1 MADYPKSVRIL
12 RPQEFRQTYD
22 EGTKYSCSL
31 FAVFYRRRE
40 GGEAARFGFT
50 CPRGLG
56 KATVRN
62 RIKRRLRECVRLRR
76 ERFPLSFD
84 LVFNPRKALL
94 DVPWSE
100 VERHVE
106 KLLQRLESQTKP
118 VPTEP
123 APCDTSSSPS

>member
-1 MADYPKSVRIL
+1 MPDYPKSVRIL

-22 EGTKYSCSL
+22 EGMKHSCAL
-31 FAVFYRRRE
+31 FAVFYRQRDGLE
-40 GGEAARFGFT
+40 GARFGFT
-50 CPRGLG
+50 CPRALG
-56 KATVRN
+56 KAVVRN

-76 ERFPLSFD
+76 ERFPSGFD

-94 DVPWSE
+94 DAPWSE

-106 KLLQRLESQTKP
+106 KLLLRLEAQTKS

-123 APCDTSSSPS
+123 APCDSSLSPS